1 MVARAKPE
9 TPRRTPGTRLSVA
22 ASSEYL
28 HWLAK
33 LACHCRAPISVC
45 VDQAMIEFASS
56 KGFPVPPPERRA

>member
-1 MVARAKPE
+1 MVARAKDQ
-9 TPRRTPGTRLSVA
+9 PRRSASGPRLSVA
-22 ASSEYL
+22 ASSDYL